1 MRKICFNELYR
12 LNDAVLT
19 GYKEMTRRIA
29 NISLRHS
36 NEYPEEL
43 TDEQKQS
50 IIEKLSPYKV
60 GEIVAI
66 AQRYSDVER
75 EYLDH
80 KIDYPFSNFP
90 HGEAP
95 IESAGW
101 KNKMFVKPD
110 VMPHQIK
117 ITDIRLE
124 RLQDISDEDCLKEG
138 IDRCEKEW
146 GYWEHVDSGL
156 NFYAF
161 DTIRQAFA
169 SLIDKVSG
177 KGTWEKN
184 PWVFVYSFR
193 LVK

>member
-43 TDEQKQS
+43 TDEQKQT

-124 RLQDISDEDCLKEG
+124 RLQNITKEDCLKEG
-138 IDRCEKEW
+138 IKL
-146 GYWEHVDSGL
+146 VDERYIVENQNGVVL
-156 NFYAF
+156 YTNDPILAF
-161 DTIRQAFA
+161 SF
-169 SLIDKVSG
+169 LINKVSG

>member
-1 MRKICFNELYR
+1 MRKICFSDRYGLTE
-12 LNDAVLT
+12 AVLDGRKT
-19 GYKEMTRRIA
+19 MTRRLA
-29 NISLRHS
+29 FDGLVENPCHGYGLES
-36 NEYPEEL
+36 
-43 TDEQKQS
+43 K
-50 IIEKLSPYKV
+50 EKDHCFLLDGCRQVAKSTYKV
-60 GEIVAI
+60 DEYVAI
-66 AQRYSDVER
+66 AQRYKEIFDDAGLVNHNSFEA
-75 EYLDH
+75 
-80 KIDYPFSNFP
+80 SNSK
-90 HGEAP
+90 GYT
-95 IESAGW
+95 
-101 KNKMFVKPD
+101 NKLFVKPSL
-110 VMPHQIK
+110 MPHQIQIIDVK
-117 ITDIRLE
+117 VQ

-146 GYWEHVDSGL
+146 GYWEHVNGGL